1 VGGVSFGLE
10 GVTSSIGVGTDHCAM
25 VTLVSADEPLYIVPV
40 VGQLTTAPA
49 ASGTVDDG
57 YAHAATARSVAF
69 PNGATSVSR
78 VSNPSC
84 GCLSGAYIEMDV
96 QVPHLTT
103 PLTHLVLKD
112 SNGVTVLDVDVPPEQ
127 QTRFTLDGDTLSNRV
142 RIELDQSS
150 APSGSLDRVAS
161 LSVSRAGLGT
171 LDNIDPK
178 DRPFVYWIVSSV
190 RVRFGCKGECVVVR
204 HTARIVSACVERV
217 AHACVCALDG
227 GRVRCRSW

>member
-1 VGGVSFGLE
+1 MPDLSVPI
-10 GVTSSIGVGTDHCAM
+10 TRI
-25 VTLVSADEPLYIVPV
+25 TLLD
-40 VGQLTTAPA
+40 
-49 ASGTVDDG
+49 ASGTPVVDE
-57 YAHAATARSVAF
+57 A
-69 PNGATSVSR
+69 
-78 VSNPSC
+78 
-84 GCLSGAYIEMDV
+84 
-96 QVPHLTT
+96 VPA
-103 PLTHLVLKD
+103 
-112 SNGVTVLDVDVPPEQ
+112 EQ